1 MSNIYQEINQKI
13 KSNQAVVLT
22 THFTKQTGNDTRLV
36 KKLILQEELE
46 REENQSLLQVLR
58 DGKPSLF
65 QNNEEEYVLAEP
77 FYPKERLIVL
87 GGGHIAVPLVE
98 MAAKVGFDVT
108 VVDDRPSFANSLR
121 FPDAKEVICEG
132 FHVCFD
138 KIKLTRNDYIVII
151 TRGHRHDTLC
161 LQQILKAPETIYA
174 GMIGSK
180 RRVNIVKQELGEKGF
195 DKERLERVCTP
206 IGLSIGAT
214 TPEEISISILAQL
227 IKRKRLDNCNEF
239 MVNRSDLDSYLL
251 DTLATLREEKCC
263 MVSIIKTKGS
273 VPRGVGS
280 KMLVYKTGKLIGSIG
295 GGCSESA
302 IMRKALELIGT
313 KKWTMETI
321 DMTNG
326 AAEEE
331 GMVCGGV
338 MTVLL
343 EDVML

>member
-1 MSNIYQEINQKI
+1 MPNIYQEIEQKI

-22 THFTKQTGNDTRLV
+22 TDLTNQIGDDTILL
-36 KKLILQEELE
+36 KKLFTQKELE
-46 REENQSLLQVLR
+46 KEENQSLLQVLR
-58 DGKPSLF
+58 DGKPALI
-65 QNNEEEYVLAEP
+65 QYNKEEYVLAEP

-87 GGGHIAVPLVE
+87 GGGHIALPLVE
-98 MAAKVGFDVT
+98 MAAKVGFEVII
-108 VVDDRPSFANSLR
+108 VDDRPSFANSLR

-161 LQQILKAPETIYA
+161 LRHILKAPESIYV

-180 RRVNIVKQELGEKGF
+180 RRVTIVKQELIEEGF

-206 IGLSIGAT
+206 IGLSIGAA
-214 TPEEISISILAQL
+214 TPEEISVSILAQL
-227 IKRKRLDNCNEF
+227 IKRKRLDNQGEF

-251 DTLATLREEKCC
+251 GTLASLREDKCC
-263 MVSIIKTKGS
+263 MVSVIETKGS

-280 KMLVYKTGKLIGSIG
+280 KMLVYKTGELIGSIG

-313 KKWTMETI
+313 KKWTIETI
-321 DMTNG
+321 DMTNEV
-326 AAEEE
+326 AEEE

-343 EDVML
+343 EDVIL